1 MFRQESIQFK
11 GHTRFCSERCR
22 ITRPAVFAHCHFLCR
37 HVARKLVLGQWQ
49 GYRIQDRFSCIYFR
63 LHQGKVCENK
73 SMNPKPLEQSQRA
86 QKNRRDHYA
95 LCSVCGLLGQH
106 KQTIVFEAPERGTE
120 NGLPAPESQWHRLGC
135 SVLCPQLAL

>member
-1 MFRQESIQFK
+1 MPDYTARCICSLPFFMQACGPKASARTVAGIQNPRQIFVYLFPLASRQ
-11 GHTRFCSERCR
+11 S
-22 ITRPAVFAHCHFLCR
+22 L
-37 HVARKLVLGQWQ
+37 RKQV
-49 GYRIQDRFSCIYFR
+49 
-63 LHQGKVCENK
+63 